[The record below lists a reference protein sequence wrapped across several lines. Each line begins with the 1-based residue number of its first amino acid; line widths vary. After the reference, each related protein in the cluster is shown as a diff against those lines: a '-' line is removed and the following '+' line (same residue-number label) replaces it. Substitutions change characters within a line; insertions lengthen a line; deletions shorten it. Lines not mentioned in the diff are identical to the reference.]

1 MVETAPAGAD
11 RGDLARLA
19 AEHYE
24 NFPVGSIL
32 VPKASRVH
40 FHRVYAFARTADD
53 LADEHRDLGLLLAF
67 RRAFEEH
74 LDAAE
79 VRRLDAVA
87 EPLPLFVDLCLSIRE
102 LDLPRE
108 LFLALLDAFEQDLR
122 VGRYADDAGLLDYC
136 TRSADP
142 VGRLVLRIFGHRDP
156 ALDALSD
163 PICTALQ
170 LINHLQDLR
179 SDLVERDRIYF
190 PTADLER
197 FGVGEDDLRAATASP
212 GVRALVA
219 HWLDRS
225 TAMLREGWPLCAQVR
240 GRLRLELRAIV
251 AGAAAVVA
259 RIRAV
264 DCDVLGHRVH
274 LTKGERVRSLVGALC
289 SSQLPRALREERR

>member
-1 MVETAPAGAD
+1 MPAVREPKLDSSPEAD
-11 RGDLARLA
+11 REALSQLA

-24 NFPVGSIL
+24 NFPVGSFL

-53 LADEHRDLGLLLAF
+53 LADEHRDLDLLLAF
-67 RRAFEEH
+67 RRSFEEH

-79 VRRLDAVA
+79 VRRLELVA
-87 EPLPLFVDLCLSIRE
+87 EPLPLFVDLCSSIRE
-102 LDLPRE
+102 LELPRE

-122 VGRYADDAGLLDYC
+122 VGRYADDAALLDYC

-170 LINHLQDLR
+170 LVNHLQDIR

-190 PTADLER
+190 PTGDLDR
-197 FGVGEDDLRAATASP
+197 FGVAEDDLRAATASD
-212 GVRALVA
+212 GVKALVA

-225 TAMLREGWPLCAQVR
+225 AAMLREGWPRLIASPMVR
-240 GRLRLELRAIV
+240 PKTN
-251 AGAAAVVA
+251 
-259 RIRAV
+259 
-264 DCDVLGHRVH
+264 C
-274 LTKGERVRSLVGALC
+274 
-289 SSQLPRALREERR
+289 LPRIFIAWPTAVRMTGSPRRPTARSSRRPTTRATCTARPWKG